1 MKRLLL
7 TGSLSALCLCGYAQQ
22 KLPAILS
29 GRITAGESESLPG
42 ATIALKG
49 HHRGTTSAENGRYR
63 LEKIPAGTYTVLFS
77 HVGYRTVQQAI
88 RLKNGEEA
96 RLDIRL
102 EPVSRDL
109 DAVSVTG
116 RTETRE
122 AARQAYNITAID
134 AKPLH
139 NTTQDL
145 NQVLG
150 KSAGVRIREDGGLGS
165 SFNFSLNGFSGNQ
178 VKFFLDGIPM
188 DNFGSSLTLNNI
200 PVNLADR
207 IEVYKGVT
215 PIWLGADALGGAVNI
230 ITNKKT
236 RNYLDVSYSY
246 GSFNT
251 HRTAVTGAYTHAKS
265 GFTVLANLFQN
276 YSDNNYRVHTGVTD
290 LVTSV
295 IGPEQR
301 LRRFHDNYRSETMQ
315 AEAGFTGKK
324 FADRLL
330 IGLVLSQNRKEI
342 QTAAQMS
349 KVYGGWYQTSTTVM
363 PTFKYQKKDLFLKGL
378 DLNAYGSY
386 NLGHT
391 QNVDTL
397 NRVYNWAGEY
407 KDNSRN
413 EAGQYVPG
421 GENSRSLYRFRNHSG
436 IATVGA
442 NYAPGDRQSIG
453 LNYVFTTFDRK
464 GSDVL
469 RPLEESYQQ
478 PQILRKH
485 VLGLGY
491 KLDYNDRWSTSLFV
505 KQFIVRGEAT
515 QRVDIYTNPRWVPV
529 FNNKSSTGFGLAT
542 TYFIADP
549 LQLKFSYEKTFRLPE
564 GDELFGDGINHVANR
579 NLRPE
584 KSHNLNLG
592 AMLNRRFGQRHK
604 LSVEA
609 NLIYREASDFIRVD
623 LADNRTQSVNV
634 RGVRNTGFDADIRY
648 SFLDGFTAGANAT
661 YQYLINTTKY
671 ETETSKVVSAIYKD
685 QIPNIPYLFG
695 NANLGFQTKK
705 AGPEGSR
712 FGLTY
717 HVNYVA
723 PYYLKWPSLGYRS
736 DKNEIPQQLSHDLS
750 ATYSLRNGRYNVSAE
765 CRNLTDARLY
775 DNFLMQK
782 PGRAF
787 YLKVRYFIHKL

>member
-42 ATIALKG
+42 ATVALKG

-109 DAVSVTG
+109 DAVSITG

-276 YSDNNYRVHTGVTD
+276 YSDNNYRVYTGVTD

-295 IGPEQR
+295 IG
-301 LRRFHDNYRSETMQ
+301 
-315 AEAGFTGKK
+315 AE
-324 FADRLL
+324 
-330 IGLVLSQNRKEI
+330 
-342 QTAAQMS
+342 
-349 KVYGGWYQTSTTVM
+349 
-363 PTFKYQKKDLFLKGL
+363 
-378 DLNAYGSY
+378 
-386 NLGHT
+386 
-391 QNVDTL
+391 
-397 NRVYNWAGEY
+397 
-407 KDNSRN
+407 
-413 EAGQYVPG
+413 
-421 GENSRSLYRFRNHSG
+421 
-436 IATVGA
+436 
-442 NYAPGDRQSIG
+442 
-453 LNYVFTTFDRK
+453 
-464 GSDVL
+464 
-469 RPLEESYQQ
+469 
-478 PQILRKH
+478 
-485 VLGLGY
+485 
-491 KLDYNDRWSTSLFV
+491 
-505 KQFIVRGEAT
+505 
-515 QRVDIYTNPRWVPV
+515 
-529 FNNKSSTGFGLAT
+529 
-542 TYFIADP
+542 
-549 LQLKFSYEKTFRLPE
+549 
-564 GDELFGDGINHVANR
+564 
-579 NLRPE
+579 
-584 KSHNLNLG
+584 
-592 AMLNRRFGQRHK
+592 
-604 LSVEA
+604 
-609 NLIYREASDFIRVD
+609 
-623 LADNRTQSVNV
+623 
-634 RGVRNTGFDADIRY
+634 
-648 SFLDGFTAGANAT
+648 
-661 YQYLINTTKY
+661 
-671 ETETSKVVSAIYKD
+671 
-685 QIPNIPYLFG
+685 
-695 NANLGFQTKK
+695 
-705 AGPEGSR
+705 
-712 FGLTY
+712 
-717 HVNYVA
+717 
-723 PYYLKWPSLGYRS
+723 
-736 DKNEIPQQLSHDLS
+736 
-750 ATYSLRNGRYNVSAE
+750 
-765 CRNLTDARLY
+765 
-775 DNFLMQK
+775 
-782 PGRAF
+782 
-787 YLKVRYFIHKL
+787 